1 MPHCLVEGCHFRN
14 RKENSCR
21 HFSFPDCEKTRKE
34 WLERLNRKDFKVTK
48 NSRLCIRHFAP
59 EAFLKPEE
67 KISTKKKWLKPQAIP
82 TLEMK
87 MEHHCYKCTYQC
99 WEESTMKLHVSEKHK
114 EIESSE
120 IENLECKTCEV
131 SFGAKDA
138 FVDHM
143 KRFHA
148 VPGNLNN
155 FSQNVLKESFDSTGA
170 NNDYI
175 HEKDDYNLQ
184 DPFKDTINS
193 DIKVV
198 TITSNE
204 LSEQVH
210 EEKKLIICSLCC
222 MTFSTSGSLN
232 RHIQTVHEGI
242 KPFHCSKCDKTFAQR
257 SNIIRHYE
265 ATHKEKPKSVKTK
278 PSVHEKSVDESIDEF
293 DMQDSFNDTID
304 SDISGTVP
312 GNLNIF
318 SENVFKESFNTPGD
332 NNDYSH
338 AKEAKLHK
346 MDPSGDKIE
355 NSNDKV
361 LIDEGKTEVR
371 NLDKTD
377 QLCAKCKT
385 CEVSFGAKDA
395 FVDHMKRFH
404 AVELELY

>member
-1 MPHCLVEGCHFRN
+1 
-14 RKENSCR
+14 
-21 HFSFPDCEKTRKE
+21 
-34 WLERLNRKDFKVTK
+34 
-48 NSRLCIRHFAP
+48 
-59 EAFLKPEE
+59 
-67 KISTKKKWLKPQAIP
+67 
-82 TLEMK
+82 
-87 MEHHCYKCTYQC
+87 
-99 WEESTMKLHVSEKHK
+99 MKLHVSEKHK

-210 EEKKLIICSLCC
+210 EEKKLIICSLCS

-293 DMQDSFNDTID
+293 DMQDSFNETID

-318 SENVFKESFNTPGD
+318 SENVFKESFDTPGD

-338 AKEAKLHK
+338 EKEAKLHK